1 MKNLGFFFVM
11 ILSVSLSAQAQFR
24 TQTVNRVD
32 VKSGITTPMPGT
44 LAEFLSPERFYMNQ
58 SYGLTYYTGGSQ
70 SGSIGMYTN
79 SLNFRLSNPLFLRV
93 DLGVMHQPFGGP
105 KGVNEQ
111 NAQFLHG
118 AELIYKP
125 NKSFQMQVGYSTT
138 PYYNNG
144 YGFYQSPF
152 GNSGMYDASAF
163 SRKP

>member
-1 MKNLGFFFVM
+1 MKKLAV
-11 ILSVSLSAQAQFR
+11 ILITILLVSSSVHAQFR

-32 VKSGITTPMPGT
+32 VKSGITTHAPGS
-44 LAEFLSPERFYMNQ
+44 LADFLSPERFYMNQ
-58 SYGLTYYTGGSQ
+58 SYGLTYYTGAGQ

-105 KGVNEQ
+105 KGMNDQ

-125 NKSFQMQVGYSTT
+125 NKNFQMQVGYSTT
-138 PYYNNG
+138 PYNTNG
-144 YGFYQSPF
+144 YGFYQNPF
-152 GNSGMYDASAF
+152 GYNGMYDETAF